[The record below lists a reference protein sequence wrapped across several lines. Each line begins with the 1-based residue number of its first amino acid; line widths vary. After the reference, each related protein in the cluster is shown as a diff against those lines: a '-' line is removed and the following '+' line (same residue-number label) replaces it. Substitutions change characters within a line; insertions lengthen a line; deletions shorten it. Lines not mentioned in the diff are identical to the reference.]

1 MDEIILRNLFRNVN
15 VNSLSASEKV
25 LAFYKL
31 AIELERMKEP
41 DINEYYEYPIN
52 YHRNERIMLVDF
64 PCNETF
70 LEKFEKN
77 RNRQETKFPSDLY
90 IGLKVQTGDVAYRLL
105 NMVIDFNDIKTIFI
119 EEELLPVR
127 IADFEVNLK
136 EASRLE
142 LLPEKIESINAG
154 IKDNPTWQG
163 ILAVLRNEIS
173 EDVTI
178 TDTLFLALS
187 SKSIE
192 LSQIYSEL
200 NNKHLQSALTPRISF
215 PSALPRQNEV
225 QHQHTLL
232 ESFLLNEPIENSIGS
247 VDVDT
252 LLCVTKLDESQK
264 RAIAEAM
271 SSRVSVITGAPGTGK
286 TQVIENLLANALIQG
301 KKVLVASKN
310 NKAVDNVKD
319 RFDEID
325 KTGYFLRFRA
335 RQVVST
341 SSLPAIERVLVE
353 IGRLQDNTND
363 YNNCREQYALS
374 VKNIQQGKK
383 DIEKIQQLRNEI
395 ASLSQRIADSQ
406 VALQRLKP
414 EHESKVAGIEGR
426 NSDYMPL
433 KDCSL
438 NELNRCLSNIKI
450 MENNYNAKFT
460 GFWGFWHRTFSVK
473 KSTVHLLNEI
483 ERFPLALKK
492 YSSNTKFELC
502 SEINDFKDYTI
513 LINQIRK
520 WRDLIKK
527 GMSFKEELSNEQNR
541 YSRIRSDAERSLNQL
556 NIDKQQ
562 RENDLNILNN
572 ALPSINAKMDE
583 GKKWI
588 KDNSLKMLAAYIHHN
603 KLSDNSIRLINGY
616 KNYLP
621 DQIPWKDDEY
631 YLFVNKTKD
640 FLNIFRLCAVTSL
653 STKNAFPLS
662 SELFDMV
669 IIDEASQCDI
679 ASALPLIMRTKQLVV
694 IGDPMQLRHISA
706 VKVEEEQEIKQKLG
720 LANSQYVK
728 YAECSLYD
736 YCKDYI
742 SNVNN
747 GQSTPYMLRY
757 HYRCYSPIIGY
768 SNDMFYGGMMGARLE
783 VKTDTRMLKGNPQ
796 GIVLVD
802 VKGKQVNDNVN
813 VNEAEAKKS
822 IELAVQVAK
831 SYPDVSIGIVTPFRH
846 QAERINSLIPDSYAD
861 RIEANTVHKYQGDEK
876 DIMIY
881 SLVVTS
887 NSPDRKI
894 YWIDNIVPNLVNV
907 AVTRAKSTLYVVGNI
922 GYIMAHSNANKPLG
936 NLVRYNN

>member
-1 MDEIILRNLFRNVN
+1 MDKIILRNLFRNVD
-15 VNSLSASEKV
+15 VDSLSTSEKV
-25 LAFYKL
+25 LAFYRL

-41 DINEYYEYPIN
+41 DINDYYEYPIN
-52 YHRNERIMLVDF
+52 YHRNERIMLIDF

-70 LEKFEKN
+70 LEKFERN

-90 IGLKVQTGDVAYRLL
+90 IGLKIQTGNVAYRLL
-105 NMVIDFNDIKTIFI
+105 NMVIDYNDIKTIFI
-119 EEELLPVR
+119 EEELLPIR

-154 IKDNPTWQG
+154 IKNNPTWQG
-163 ILAVLRNEIS
+163 ILTVLREEIS
-173 EDVTI
+173 KDVTI
-178 TDTLFLALS
+178 TDILYLALS
-187 SKSIE
+187 SKNIE

-200 NNKHLQSALTPRISF
+200 NNKQLQSVLTPRYLAPF
-215 PSALPRQNEV
+215 ALPRQNKV
-225 QHQHTLL
+225 TRQHTLL
-232 ESFLLNEPIENSIGS
+232 ESFLLNEPIDNSIGS

-264 RAIAEAM
+264 QAIADAM

-325 KTGYFLRFRA
+325 KTGYFLRFGA
-335 RQVVST
+335 KQVVST
-341 SSLPAIERVLVE
+341 STLPAIERVLVE

-363 YNNCREQYALS
+363 YNSYREKYALS
-374 VKNIQQGKK
+374 INNIKQGKK
-383 DIEKIQQLRNEI
+383 DIERIQQLQNEI
-395 ASLSQRIADSQ
+395 ASLSQRVSESQ
-406 VALQRLKP
+406 AALLGLEP
-414 EHESKVAGIEGR
+414 EHKRKVAEIERR

-433 KDCSL
+433 KDCSVD
-438 NELNRCLSNIKI
+438 ELNRCLSGIKI
-450 MENNYNAKFT
+450 MENNYTAKFT
-460 GFWGFWHRTFSVK
+460 GFFGFWHRTFSVK
-473 KSTVHLLNEI
+473 KSSVNLLNEI
-483 ERFPLALKK
+483 ERFPLVLKN
-492 YSSNTKFELC
+492 YTSNTRFELC
-502 SEINDFKDYTI
+502 SEIKDFKDYTI
-513 LINQIRK
+513 LMTQIKK
-520 WRDLIKK
+520 WRDLIMK
-527 GMSFKEELSNEQNR
+527 GMSFKEELTNEQNR
-541 YSRIRSDAERSLNQL
+541 YSRVKSNAERSLNQL
-556 NIDKQQ
+556 NNEKQQ
-562 RENDLNILNN
+562 RENELGVLNN
-572 ALPSINAKMDE
+572 ALPSINAKIDE

-588 KDNSLKMLAAYIHHN
+588 MDNGIKMLSTYIHHY

-621 DQIPWKDDEY
+621 DQIPWKNEEY
-631 YLFVNKTKD
+631 GLFVNKTKD
-640 FLNIFRLCAVTSL
+640 FLNIFRLCSVTSL
-653 STKNAFPLS
+653 STKNAFPLA

-679 ASALPLIMRTKQLVV
+679 ASALPLVMRTKQLVV

-747 GQSTPYMLRY
+747 GQSAPYMLRY

-783 VKTDTRMLKGNPQ
+783 VRTDTRKLKGNPQ

-822 IELAVQVAK
+822 IELAVQAAK
-831 SYPDVSIGIVTPFRH
+831 SYPDVTIGIVTPFRH
-846 QAERINSLIPDSYAD
+846 QAEKINSLIPDIYAD

-876 DIMIY
+876 DVMIY

-922 GYIMAHSNANKPLG
+922 DYIMAHSNANKPLG

>member
-1 MDEIILRNLFRNVN
+1 M
-15 VNSLSASEKV
+15 
-25 LAFYKL
+25 
-31 AIELERMKEP
+31 
-41 DINEYYEYPIN
+41 
-52 YHRNERIMLVDF
+52 
-64 PCNETF
+64 
-70 LEKFEKN
+70 
-77 RNRQETKFPSDLY
+77 
-90 IGLKVQTGDVAYRLL
+90 
-105 NMVIDFNDIKTIFI
+105 
-119 EEELLPVR
+119 
-127 IADFEVNLK
+127 
-136 EASRLE
+136 
-142 LLPEKIESINAG
+142 
-154 IKDNPTWQG
+154 
-163 ILAVLRNEIS
+163 
-173 EDVTI
+173 
-178 TDTLFLALS
+178 
-187 SKSIE
+187 
-192 LSQIYSEL
+192 
-200 NNKHLQSALTPRISF
+200 
-215 PSALPRQNEV
+215 
-225 QHQHTLL
+225 
-232 ESFLLNEPIENSIGS
+232 
-247 VDVDT
+247 
-252 LLCVTKLDESQK
+252 
-264 RAIAEAM
+264 
-271 SSRVSVITGAPGTGK
+271 
-286 TQVIENLLANALIQG
+286 
-301 KKVLVASKN
+301 
-310 NKAVDNVKD
+310 
-319 RFDEID
+319 
-325 KTGYFLRFRA
+325 
-335 RQVVST
+335 
-341 SSLPAIERVLVE
+341 
-353 IGRLQDNTND
+353 
-363 YNNCREQYALS
+363 
-374 VKNIQQGKK
+374 
-383 DIEKIQQLRNEI
+383 
-395 ASLSQRIADSQ
+395 
-406 VALQRLKP
+406 
-414 EHESKVAGIEGR
+414 
-426 NSDYMPL
+426 
-433 KDCSL
+433 
-438 NELNRCLSNIKI
+438 
-450 MENNYNAKFT
+450 
-460 GFWGFWHRTFSVK
+460 
-473 KSTVHLLNEI
+473 LNEI
-483 ERFPLALKK
+483 ERFPLALKN

-502 SEINDFKDYTI
+502 SEINDFKDYTF
-513 LINQIRK
+513 LITQIRK

-527 GMSFKEELSNEQNR
+527 GMSFKEALSNEQNR
-541 YSRIRSDAERSLNQL
+541 YSRIRSDAERALNKL
-556 NIDKQQ
+556 NNEKQQ
-562 RENDLNILNN
+562 RENDLNVLNN

-822 IELAVQVAK
+822 IELAVQAAK
-831 SYPDVSIGIVTPFRH
+831 SYPDVTIGIVTPFRH

-922 GYIMAHSNANKPLG
+922 DYIKAHSNANKPLG

>member
-1 MDEIILRNLFRNVN
+1 MEEIILKNLFRNVD
-15 VNSLSASEKV
+15 VDSLSTSEKV

-64 PCNETF
+64 PCNDTF
-70 LEKFEKN
+70 FEKFEKN

-105 NMVIDFNDIKTIFI
+105 NMVIDFNDIKNISI

-127 IADFEVNLK
+127 IADFEVNIK
-136 EASRLE
+136 EASKLE
-142 LLPEKIESINAG
+142 LLPEKIESINTG

-163 ILAVLRNEIS
+163 ILTVLRTEIS

-200 NNKHLQSALTPRISF
+200 NNKHLQSVLTSRISF
-215 PSALPRQNEV
+215 PSAQPRQKVV
-225 QHQHTLL
+225 QHKHTLL
-232 ESFLLNEPIENSIGS
+232 ESFLLNEPIDNSIGS

-271 SSRVSVITGAPGTGK
+271 SSKVSVITGAPGTGK

-319 RFDEID
+319 RFDELD
-325 KTGYFLRFRA
+325 KTGYFLRFGA

-341 SSLPAIERVLVE
+341 NTLPAIQRVLAE
-353 IGRLQDNTND
+353 IEILQDNTND
-363 YNNCREQYALS
+363 YNNCREKYAQS
-374 VKNIQQGKK
+374 IKHIQEAKNDIKK
-383 DIEKIQQLRNEI
+383 IKQLQNEI
-395 ASLSQRIADSQ
+395 DSLSKRIEDSQ
-406 VALQRLKP
+406 VTFQQLEP
-414 EHESKVAGIEGR
+414 EHESKVARIEER

-433 KDCSL
+433 KDCSVD
-438 NELNRCLSNIKI
+438 ELNRCLSEIKI
-450 MENNYNAKFT
+450 MENNYIVKFS

-473 KSTVHLLNEI
+473 KSIVHLLNEI
-483 ERFPLALKK
+483 ERFPLVLKK
-492 YSSNTKFELC
+492 YSSNTKFDLC
-502 SEINDFKDYTI
+502 SKITDFKDYTI
-513 LINQIRK
+513 LITQIRR
-520 WRDLIKK
+520 WHDLIDK

-541 YSRIRSDAERSLNQL
+541 YSRIKSNAERALSQL
-556 NIDKQQ
+556 KNEKKQK
-562 RENDLNILNN
+562 EKDLDVLNN
-572 ALPSINAKMDE
+572 AMPSINAKMDE

-588 KDNSLKMLAAYIHHN
+588 KDNGLMMLSAYIHHY

-616 KNYLP
+616 KSYLP
-621 DQIPWKDDEY
+621 DQIPWKDEEY
-631 YLFVNKTKD
+631 SLFVNKTKD
-640 FLNIFRLCAVTSL
+640 FLNIFRLCSVTSL
-653 STKNAFPLS
+653 STKNAFPLA

-669 IIDEASQCDI
+669 IVDEASQCDI

-720 LANSQYVK
+720 LANCQYVK

-736 YCKDYI
+736 YSKDYI
-742 SNVNN
+742 SNVNK
-747 GQSTPYMLRY
+747 GQSSPYMLRY

-768 SNDMFYGGMMGARLE
+768 SNDMFYGGMMGTRLE
-783 VKTDTRMLKGNPQ
+783 VRTDIRMLKGNPQ

-802 VKGKQVNDNVN
+802 VKGNQVNDNVN

-822 IELAVQVAK
+822 IEIAVQTAI
-831 SYPDVSIGIVTPFRH
+831 SYPDVTIGIVTPFRH
-846 QAERINSLIPDSYAD
+846 QAERINSLIPDNYAD

-922 GYIMAHSNANKPLG
+922 DYIKAHSNTNKPLG

>member
-15 VNSLSASEKV
+15 TDVLSTSEKV
-25 LAFYKL
+25 LAFYKF
-31 AIELERMKEP
+31 AIELERIKEP
-41 DINEYYEYPIN
+41 DIYDYYEYPIN

-70 LEKFEKN
+70 LEKFERN

-90 IGLKVQTGDVAYRLL
+90 IGLKIQTGDVAYRLL
-105 NMVIDFNDIKTIFI
+105 NMVIDYNDIKTIFI
-119 EEELLPVR
+119 EEELLPIR

-154 IKDNPTWQG
+154 IKDNPTWKG
-163 ILAVLRNEIS
+163 ILTVLRNEIS

-178 TDTLFLALS
+178 SDSLFLALS

-200 NNKHLQSALTPRISF
+200 NNKHLQSALTPRVIV
-215 PSALPRQNEV
+215 PSALSRQKEV
-225 QHQHTLL
+225 QRQHTLL
-232 ESFLLNEPIENSIGS
+232 ESFLLNESIDNAIDS
-247 VDVDT
+247 VDIDT

-264 RAIAEAM
+264 RAVADAM
-271 SSRVSVITGAPGTGK
+271 NSRVSVITGAPGTGK
-286 TQVIENLLANALIQG
+286 TQVIENLLVNALIQG

-325 KTGYFLRFRA
+325 KTGYFLRFGA

-341 SSLPAIERVLVE
+341 STLPAIERILVE
-353 IGRLQDNTND
+353 IGRLQDNAND
-363 YNNCREQYALS
+363 FNSCREQYALS
-374 VKNIQQGKK
+374 IKNIQQGKK
-383 DIEKIQQLRNEI
+383 DIERIQQLQYEI
-395 ASLSQRIADSQ
+395 ASLSQKIADCQ
-406 VALQRLKP
+406 AALQQLAP
-414 EHESKVAGIEGR
+414 EHESKVTGIEGR
-426 NSDYMPL
+426 NSHYLPL
-433 KDCSL
+433 KDCSVD
-438 NELNRCLSNIKI
+438 ELNRCLSGIKI

-460 GFWGFWHRTFSVK
+460 GFFGFWHRAFSVK
-473 KSTVHLLNEI
+473 KSAVHLLNEI
-483 ERFPLALKK
+483 ERFPLALKNC
-492 YSSNTKFELC
+492 SSNTKFELC
-502 SEINDFKDYTI
+502 SETNDFKDYTI
-513 LINQIRK
+513 LITQIKK

-527 GMSFKEELSNEQNR
+527 GMSFKDELTNEQNR
-541 YSRIRSDAERSLNQL
+541 YLKAKSNAERTLNQL
-556 NIDKQQ
+556 NSEKQK
-562 RENDLNILNN
+562 RENDLDVLNN
-572 ALPSINAKMDE
+572 AMPSINAKMDE
-583 GKKWI
+583 TKKWI
-588 KDNSLKMLAAYIHHN
+588 KNNGLKMLSAYIHHY
-603 KLSDNSIRLINGY
+603 KLTENSIRMTNGY

-621 DQIPWKDDEY
+621 DQIPWKDEEY
-631 YLFVNKTKD
+631 NLFINKTKD
-640 FLNIFRLCAVTSL
+640 FLNIFRLCSVTSL
-653 STKNAFPLS
+653 STKNAFPLT

-669 IIDEASQCDI
+669 IVDEASQCDI
-679 ASALPLIMRTKQLVV
+679 ASAIPLIMRTKQLVV

-720 LANSQYVK
+720 LANSQYVR
-728 YAECSLYD
+728 YAEYSLYD

-783 VKTDTRMLKGNPQ
+783 VRTDTRMLKGNPQ

-802 VKGKQVNDNVN
+802 VKGKQVNENVN

-831 SYPDVSIGIVTPFRH
+831 SYPDVTIGIVTPFRH
-846 QAERINSLIPDSYAD
+846 QAERINSLIPDSFAD

-922 GYIMAHSNANKPLG
+922 DYIKAHSSANKPLG
-936 NLVRYNN
+936 NLVRYSN